1 MWATLLRRQLVGL
14 RHQPVKEAVGLRYAS
29 SFIQPV
35 KFIRSE
41 RRDGSDKLISV
52 ARQIG
57 LERPRKMNH
66 DANGKG
72 YPCRH
77 EA

>member
-1 MWATLLRRQLVGL
+1 
-14 RHQPVKEAVGLRYAS
+14 VKL
-29 SFIQPV
+29 
-35 KFIRSE
+35 IRSE
-41 RRDGSDKLISV
+41 RRERSDKLIGV

-66 DANGKG
+66 DTNAKG
-72 YPCRH
+72 HPCRY